1 MKEKQTGS
9 FLTEA
14 LIISVSNL
22 LVKIIGVA
30 FRIPMANMLQEN
42 MEMFTAAYSVYAM
55 LYMISNAGVPVAI
68 SRMVAAS
75 HERGR
80 KTEVD
85 RIFKAGIVVYG
96 ILGLICTAIMF
107 FGADAIAAY
116 SEHADAA
123 EAMRM
128 ISPSL
133 FLVCLLGAL
142 RGYFQGHH
150 IMQPTAYGQLIEVAF
165 KFIIGVGAASY
176 AVSHGLSPA
185 LQAAYAVS
193 GITIGMVLALI
204 FTAVWKYFFEK
215 HERTGIVTE
224 TSEYGKIVGTIIKVA
239 IPVTLT
245 SSLLY
250 LSSFLDTIVIKKAL
264 IDSGVT
270 EETSKMLYTSYSTL
284 SLSISDLLPSTL
296 VFPIAISILP
306 AISASLAANDSK
318 KANNYIHSS
327 IRISAII
334 GLPCA
339 FGLFAVAR
347 QALVLLYTSDW
358 GINMAWTEATGTPI
372 DVATGGVR
380 ILAIGII
387 FISVLSTTNSI
398 LPAVK
403 KSYLP
408 TISVFCGVIALTAAE
423 ITLVRVKSIGIY
435 GAPIASVLCYVV
447 ALSMNL
453 FYLKKHGYLKA
464 SVFSIFAKPFV
475 CSLLCG
481 LSAYAV
487 VLLGNA
493 VFAVESR
500 LSSLI
505 ILCAA
510 GAVGVVVYA
519 VSMLAV
525 KGITCEEIRILPK
538 GRTLCA
544 FLIRKGFI
552 KED

>member
-22 LVKIIGVA
+22 IVKIIGVA

-68 SRMVAAS
+68 SRMVASS

-85 RIFKAGIVVYG
+85 RIFKAGIAVYG
-96 ILGLICTAIMF
+96 LIGLVCTAIMF
-107 FGADAIAAY
+107 FGADTIASY

-133 FLVCLLGAL
+133 LLVCLLGAL

-165 KFIIGVGAASY
+165 KFIIGVAAASY
-176 AVSHGLSPA
+176 AVSHHLSPA

-204 FTAVWKYFFEK
+204 FTAVWKYLFEK
-215 HERTGIVTE
+215 EERTGIE
-224 TSEYGKIVGTIIKVA
+224 TPSDGYGRIVGTIVKVA

-264 IDSGVT
+264 ISSGVAEDPAT
-270 EETSKMLYTSYSTL
+270 MLYTSYSTL

-306 AISASLAANDSK
+306 AISASLAANDAK
-318 KANNYIHSS
+318 KTNGYIHSS

-358 GINMAWTEATGTPI
+358 GKNMAWTEATGTPI

-408 TISVFCGVIALTAAE
+408 TISVFCGVVVLTAAE
-423 ITLVRVKSIGIY
+423 IVLVRIKSIGIY
-435 GAPIASVLCYVV
+435 GAPVASVLCYTV

-453 FYLKKHGYLKA
+453 FFLKKYKYLQ
-464 SVFSIFAKPFV
+464 SSIFSIFAKPFL
-475 CSLLCG
+475 CSLFCG
-481 LSAYAV
+481 GAAYLV

-493 VFAVESR
+493 VLGESR
-500 LSSLI
+500 LSALI

-519 VSMLAV
+519 VSLIAV
-525 KGITCEEIRILPK
+525 KGITAEEVRILPK

-544 FLIRKGFI
+544 FLVRKGFI

>member
-22 LVKIIGVA
+22 IVKIIGVA

-68 SRMVAAS
+68 SRMVASS

-85 RIFKAGIVVYG
+85 RIFKAGIAVYG
-96 ILGLICTAIMF
+96 IIGLVCTAIMF
-107 FGADAIAAY
+107 FGADAIAKY

-123 EAMRM
+123 AAMRM

-165 KFIIGVGAASY
+165 KFIIGVAAASY
-176 AVSHGLSPA
+176 AVSHHLSPA

-215 HERTGIVTE
+215 KERTGIE
-224 TSEYGKIVGTIIKVA
+224 TPTNEYGWIVGTIIKVA

-264 IDSGVT
+264 ISSGVA
-270 EETSKMLYTSYSTL
+270 EETAKMLYTSYSTL

-306 AISASLAANDSK
+306 AISASLAAKNVK
-318 KANNYIHSS
+318 KAKNYIHSS

-358 GINMAWTEATGTPI
+358 GKNMVWTEATGTPI

-408 TISVFCGVIALTAAE
+408 TISVFCGVVVLTAAE
-423 ITLVRVKSIGIY
+423 IVLVRIKSIGIY
-435 GAPIASVLCYVV
+435 GAPIASVLCYIV

-453 FYLKKHGYLKA
+453 FFLKKYKYLT
-464 SVFSIFAKPFV
+464 SSLLSIFAKPFI

-481 LSAYAV
+481 GAAYLV

-493 VFAVESR
+493 VLGESR
-500 LSSLI
+500 LAALV

-519 VSMLAV
+519 VSLIAV
-525 KGITCEEIRILPK
+525 KGITAEEVRILPK

-544 FLIRKGFI
+544 FLVRKGFI